1 MKVLS
6 ITHQFPPYH
15 QGGRAKH
22 IQNLFKALSEKDVEI
37 DVVTLG
43 DSERPDEDEFVNIHL
58 VKSPFRVDALNKFYF
73 MYKAR
78 GIAKKLIKQKN
89 YDIIIGHSTDG
100 AFLSKFDIPFVVK
113 LHGFRASWMDLHE
126 DFTRRLYYEFERLL
140 EKRVIDRA
148 DAVIAVSELV
158 KRDVKK
164 YYGVKSE
171 VHENAISDIF
181 RKSLDSDNRE
191 KDIDLLM
198 VGAFVKR
205 KGCHLIPDILQRF
218 SEMDNIPTIV
228 HVGKI
233 SDQKLYSQVKKELE
247 SKDLSGKLKS
257 YEPVD
262 REKLCGFY
270 ERAKLLIHPAVY
282 DPFPKVPMEAL
293 ARGTEVLVSDKTG
306 GYEQL
311 KERTAG
317 IDISSLSDFPDK
329 VYEVYNREDRARPDP
344 EAIRSWEEVAEDTL
358 QLFEK
363 LSSKN

>member
-37 DVVTLG
+37 DVITLG
-43 DSERPDEDEFVNIHL
+43 DNERSDEDEYINIYL

-78 GIAKKLIKQKN
+78 GITKKLVQKKN
-89 YDIIIGHSTDG
+89 YDIIMGHSTDG

-126 DFTRRLYYEFERLL
+126 DLTRRIYYEFEGLL
-140 EKRVIDRA
+140 EKRVIRRA

-158 KRDVKK
+158 KRDVEK
-164 YYGVKSE
+164 YYGVNSE
-171 VHENAISDIF
+171 VHENAISQLFKKPFHSKD
-181 RKSLDSDNRE
+181 RE

-205 KGCHLIPDILQRF
+205 KGCHLIPEILERF
-218 SEMDNIPTIV
+218 SEMGSIPTIV
-228 HVGKI
+228 HLGKI
-233 SDQKLYSQVKKELE
+233 SDQKLYSQVRQKLE
-247 SKDLSGKLKS
+247 SKDLSDKLKS
-257 YEPVD
+257 YDPVD
-262 REKLCGFY
+262 REELCEFY

-293 ARGTEVLVSDKTG
+293 ARGTEVVVSDKTG
-306 GYEQL
+306 GYEEL
-311 KERTAG
+311 KERTDG
-317 IDISSLSDFPDK
+317 IHISKLSDFPDK
-329 VYEVYNREDRARPDP
+329 VYEVYNREESAKPDP
-344 EAIRSWEEVAEDTL
+344 KAIRSWDDVADETL
-358 QLFEK
+358 KLFEK
-363 LSSKN
+363 LSSHS